1 MSDNNTS
8 ARNQLI
14 IDVVL
19 IAVKN
24 LWKLIAGLNDGSID
38 PATIDLDELKNR
50 LKNISRPPIKR

>member
-1 MSDNNTS
+1 MSDDS
-8 ARNQLI
+8 KKNQLI

-38 PATIDLDELKNR
+38 PATIDLDELKSR
-50 LKNISRPPIKR
+50 LKNISRPPIKE